1 MSDDTFP
8 GGPVMVKIDGVKI
21 RRLREEKGLTQLYIA
36 TAVDVTTDTVSRW
49 ENKRYPSIKKE
60 NGLKLAEALEVSL
73 EDILESETTETVQ
86 EKKHAAALSDKQ
98 ETVKK
103 LSISLRVLL
112 LILLFCLT
120 ITAAL
125 LYVIHFKNTDS
136 SSSQVSIRRIV
147 SPHFIA
153 GSPLPIFFSVSMP
166 ENQSVSIILRENIP
180 SDTVVTAT
188 FPDLSAK
195 HNKHDSITWLD
206 KVSGSRVFYYTITT
220 NNKFQGTLEFEG
232 VVKYGSSRD
241 KEQSIAGN
249 SQSQS
254 GLHHWADSNRD
265 NRISDEEILSLY
277 DLIGNNTVFGFD
289 INLIEEMWLGDGY
302 IWNPNEQKFVIIE

>member
-1 MSDDTFP
+1 MSDNTFP
-8 GGPVMVKIDGVKI
+8 GGPVMVKIDGAKI

-73 EDILESETTETVQ
+73 EDILESETIEIEL
-86 EKKHAAALSDKQ
+86 EKKKSDALADNK
-98 ETVKK
+98 ETVKQ
-103 LSISLRVLL
+103 LSISLRALL
-112 LILLFCLT
+112 LILLFCLP
-120 ITAAL
+120 IAAAL
-125 LYVIHFKNTDS
+125 IYVIHFKNADDNL
-136 SSSQVSIRRIV
+136 SQVSIRRIV
-147 SPHFIA
+147 ATHFIA

-166 ENQSVSIILRENIP
+166 DNQSVPIILRENIP
-180 SDTVVTAT
+180 SDTLVKST
-188 FPDLSAK
+188 FPAISAK
-195 HNKHDSITWLD
+195 HKKNDSITWLD
-206 KVSGSRVFYYTITT
+206 KVSGPRVFYYTITT
-220 NNKFQGTLEFEG
+220 DNKFQGTLQFEG
-232 VVKYGSSRD
+232 AVKYGSSRD
-241 KEQSIAGN
+241 EEQSIEGN
-249 SQSQS
+249 NQSES

-277 DLIGNNTVFGFD
+277 DLIGNNAVSGFD

>member
-1 MSDDTFP
+1 MSDNTFP
-8 GGPVMVKIDGVKI
+8 GGPVMVKIDGAKI

-73 EDILESETTETVQ
+73 EDILESETTEIER
-86 EKKHAAALSDKQ
+86 EKKKPDALPDKQ
-98 ETVKK
+98 ATVKQF
-103 LSISLRVLL
+103 SISLRTLL
-112 LILLFCLT
+112 LILLFFLP

-125 LYVIHFKNTDS
+125 IYVIHFKKTDS
-136 SSSQVSIRRIV
+136 SLSQISIRRIV
-147 SPHFIA
+147 APHFIA

-166 ENQSVSIILRENIP
+166 ENQSVPIILRENIP
-180 SDTVVTAT
+180 SDTLVTST
-188 FPDLSAK
+188 FPEISAK
-195 HNKHDSITWLD
+195 HKKKDSITWLD
-206 KVSGSRVFYYTITT
+206 KVSGPRVFYYTITT
-220 NNKFQGTLEFEG
+220 DNKFQGALQFEG
-232 VVKYGSSRD
+232 VVKYGSSND
-241 KEQSIAGN
+241 EEQSIKGN
-249 SQSQS
+249 NQSES

-277 DLIGNNTVFGFD
+277 DLIGNNAVSGFD